1 MGRFMNHKKWMA
13 VIALAVTA
21 LILTH
26 LPVSEADA
34 AASASD
40 FQTQGSTL
48 VKYRGTEERVT
59 IPDTVE
65 VVGESA
71 FENNQKVQF
80 VVIPKSVKRLDA
92 YVFWGCNNLE
102 EVVLGKGLTAVDE
115 YSFAG
120 CTGLKQITIPENIQS
135 IDAQAFAGCVNLTD
149 IYIPATVTGI
159 AEDAFLNCDNVTIHA
174 DEGSVAA
181 QFAQKLA
188 EQKNRDP
195 LVTAA
200 PVQTPTAVSRPDTQA
215 TTEPVS
221 TATPAPVATPV
232 PGNVLGSTII
242 VGNHALVMV
251 HPGEEKVQ
259 QGYTEPEA
267 GQETGEEQDIT
278 AETENGKIPEW
289 MYYRNQSVSA
299 VTIPEGTTEIG
310 RFAFSRSSLR
320 TVTIPEGVTVID
332 YAAFYH
338 CDNLDNVILPDT
350 VNTVGAKA
358 FTHTGWLDDFEE
370 NSMDDFLIS
379 GDILVAYKGNLPEV
393 VIPDG
398 VRVIAEEAFRNHT
411 ELKKVHLP
419 ASVTDIGNDAFP
431 EGIEIINEYWGD
443 LTDTRNRN
451 RHKID

>member
-1 MGRFMNHKKWMA
+1 MNHKKWMA

-102 EVVLGKGLTAVDE
+102 EVVLGKGLTTVDE

-221 TATPAPVATPV
+221 TATPAPAATPV

-431 EGIEIINEYWGD
+431 EGIEIINE
-443 LTDTRNRN
+443 
-451 RHKID
+451 

>member
-120 CTGLKQITIPENIQS
+120 CTGLKQITIPENVQS
-135 IDAQAFAGCVNLTD
+135 IDAQAFAGCINLTD

-221 TATPAPVATPV
+221 TATPAPAATPV

-278 AETENGKIPEW
+278 AETENGKVPEW

-358 FTHTGWLDDFEE
+358 FTHTGWMDDFEE

-431 EGIEIINEYWGD
+431 EGIEIINE
-443 LTDTRNRN
+443 
-451 RHKID
+451 

>member
-120 CTGLKQITIPENIQS
+120 CTGLKQITIPENVQS
-135 IDAQAFAGCVNLTD
+135 IDAQAFAGCINLTD

-181 QFAQKLA
+181 QFSQKLA

-195 LVTAA
+195 MVTAA

-221 TATPAPVATPV
+221 TTTPAPVATPV
-232 PGNVLGSTII
+232 PGNVLGSTIV

-431 EGIEIINEYWGD
+431 EGIEIINE
-443 LTDTRNRN
+443 
-451 RHKID
+451 

>member
-1 MGRFMNHKKWMA
+1 MNHKKWMA

-120 CTGLKQITIPENIQS
+120 CTGLKQITIPENVQS
-135 IDAQAFAGCVNLTD
+135 IDAQAFAGCINLTD

-181 QFAQKLA
+181 QFSQKLA

-195 LVTAA
+195 LGTAA

-221 TATPAPVATPV
+221 TTTPAPVATPV
-232 PGNVLGSTII
+232 PGNVLGSTIV

-431 EGIEIINEYWGD
+431 EGIEIINE
-443 LTDTRNRN
+443 
-451 RHKID
+451 

>member
-1 MGRFMNHKKWMA
+1 MNHKKW
-13 VIALAVTA
+13 VVALALIATA

-320 TVTIPEGVTVID
+320 TVTIPEGVTTID

-358 FTHTGWLDDFEE
+358 FTHTGWMDDFEE

-431 EGIEIINEYWGD
+431 EGIEIINE
-443 LTDTRNRN
+443 
-451 RHKID
+451 

>member
-1 MGRFMNHKKWMA
+1 MNHKKWMA

-102 EVVLGKGLTAVDE
+102 EVVLGKGLTTVDE

-251 HPGEEKVQ
+251 HQGEEKVQ

-278 AETENGKIPEW
+278 AETETGKVPEW
-289 MYYRNQSVSA
+289 MYYRHKSVSA

-338 CDNLDNVILPDT
+338 CDNLDNVVLPDT

-431 EGIEIINEYWGD
+431 EGIGIINE
-443 LTDTRNRN
+443 
-451 RHKID
+451 

>member
-251 HPGEEKVQ
+251 HLGEEKVQ

-289 MYYRNQSVSA
+289 MYYRNQSVGA

-358 FTHTGWLDDFEE
+358 FTHTGWMDDFEE

-431 EGIEIINEYWGD
+431 EGIEIINE
-443 LTDTRNRN
+443 
-451 RHKID
+451 

>member
-259 QGYTEPEA
+259 QGYTEPAA
-267 GQETGEEQDIT
+267 GKETGEEQDIT

-431 EGIEIINEYWGD
+431 EGIEIINE
-443 LTDTRNRN
+443 
-451 RHKID
+451 

>member
-1 MGRFMNHKKWMA
+1 MNHKKWVA
-13 VIALAVTA
+13 VLALIATA

-40 FQTQGSTL
+40 FQMEGSTL
-48 VKYRGTEERVT
+48 TKYRGSDERVT

-80 VVIPKSVKRLDA
+80 VVVPKSVKRMDA

-120 CTGLKQITIPENIQS
+120 CTGLKQITIPDNVQS
-135 IDAQAFAGCVNLTD
+135 IDAQAFAGCTNLTD
-149 IYIPATVTGI
+149 IYIPATVTSI
-159 AEDAFLNCDNVTIHA
+159 ADDAFLNCDNVTIHA

-188 EQKNRDP
+188 EQRSQNP

-200 PVQTPTAVSRPDTQA
+200 PVQTPEAGGTSGVQV
-215 TTEPVS
+215 TTEPLA
-221 TATPAPVATPV
+221 TETPTPAPTPV
-232 PGNVLGSTII
+232 PGNVLGSTIV
-242 VGNHALVMV
+242 VGNHAMVMV
-251 HPGEEKVQ
+251 LPEEESVQ
-259 QGYTEPEA
+259 QGYTEPESE
-267 GQETGEEQDIT
+267 QETDGEPQDIQDIT
-278 AETENGKIPEW
+278 AETEDNKIPEW
-289 MYYRNQSVSA
+289 KYYRNQSVGA
-299 VTIPEGTTEIG
+299 VTIPEGTTEID

-320 TVTIPEGVTVID
+320 AVTIPEGVTTID

-338 CDNLDNVILPDT
+338 CDDLDDVLLPDT
-350 VNTVGAKA
+350 VTVVGAKA
-358 FTHTGWLDDFEE
+358 FTHTGWMDKFEE
-370 NSMDDFLIS
+370 DSMDDFLIS
-379 GDILVAYKGNLPEV
+379 GDVLVAYKGDLPEV
-393 VIPDG
+393 SIPDG
-398 VRVIAEEAFRNHT
+398 VRVIADEVFRNHT

-419 ASVTDIGNDAFP
+419 ASVTNIGDSAFP
-431 EGIEIINEYWGD
+431 EGIEIINE
-443 LTDTRNRN
+443 
-451 RHKID
+451 

>member
-80 VVIPKSVKRLDA
+80 VVISKSVKRLDA

-181 QFAQKLA
+181 QFSQKLA

-221 TATPAPVATPV
+221 TATPAPAATPV

-278 AETENGKIPEW
+278 AETENGKVPEW

-338 CDNLDNVILPDT
+338 CDNLDNVVLPDT

-358 FTHTGWLDDFEE
+358 FTHTGWMDDFEE

-393 VIPDG
+393 VIPNG

-431 EGIEIINEYWGD
+431 EGIEIINE
-443 LTDTRNRN
+443 
-451 RHKID
+451 

>member
-40 FQTQGSTL
+40 FQIEGSTL
-48 VKYRGTEERVT
+48 TKYRGSDERVT

-181 QFAQKLA
+181 QFSQKLA

-320 TVTIPEGVTVID
+320 TVTIPEGVTTID

-358 FTHTGWLDDFEE
+358 FTHTGWMDDFEE

-431 EGIEIINEYWGD
+431 EGIEIINE
-443 LTDTRNRN
+443 
-451 RHKID
+451 

>member
-1 MGRFMNHKKWMA
+1 MNHKKWMA

-48 VKYRGTEERVT
+48 VKYRGTEERGT

-320 TVTIPEGVTVID
+320 TVTIPEGVTTID

-431 EGIEIINEYWGD
+431 EGIEIINE
-443 LTDTRNRN
+443 
-451 RHKID
+451 

>member
-1 MGRFMNHKKWMA
+1 MNHKKWMA

-26 LPVSEADA
+26 LLVSEADA

-102 EVVLGKGLTAVDE
+102 EVVLGKGLTTVDE

-278 AETENGKIPEW
+278 AETENGKVPEW

-338 CDNLDNVILPDT
+338 CDNLDNVVLPDT

-431 EGIEIINEYWGD
+431 EGIEIINE
-443 LTDTRNRN
+443 
-451 RHKID
+451 

>member
-232 PGNVLGSTII
+232 PGNVLCSTII

-320 TVTIPEGVTVID
+320 TVTIPEGVTTID

-358 FTHTGWLDDFEE
+358 FTHTGWMDDFEE

-431 EGIEIINEYWGD
+431 EGIEIINE
-443 LTDTRNRN
+443 
-451 RHKID
+451 

>member
-1 MGRFMNHKKWMA
+1 MNHKKWMA

-221 TATPAPVATPV
+221 TATPAPAATPV

-398 VRVIAEEAFRNHT
+398 VRVIADEVFRSHT

-419 ASVTDIGNDAFP
+419 ASVTNIGDSAFP
-431 EGIEIINEYWGD
+431 EGIEIINE
-443 LTDTRNRN
+443 
-451 RHKID
+451 

>member
-1 MGRFMNHKKWMA
+1 
-13 VIALAVTA
+13 
-21 LILTH
+21 
-26 LPVSEADA
+26 
-34 AASASD
+34 
-40 FQTQGSTL
+40 
-48 VKYRGTEERVT
+48 
-59 IPDTVE
+59 
-65 VVGESA
+65 
-71 FENNQKVQF
+71 
-80 VVIPKSVKRLDA
+80 
-92 YVFWGCNNLE
+92 
-102 EVVLGKGLTAVDE
+102 
-115 YSFAG
+115 
-120 CTGLKQITIPENIQS
+120 
-135 IDAQAFAGCVNLTD
+135 
-149 IYIPATVTGI
+149 VTGI

-310 RFAFSRSSLR
+310 RFCFFQKFS
-320 TVTIPEGVTVID
+320 
-332 YAAFYH
+332 
-338 CDNLDNVILPDT
+338 PDRYDSGRC
-350 VNTVGAKA
+350 N
-358 FTHTGWLDDFEE
+358 DD
-370 NSMDDFLIS
+370 
-379 GDILVAYKGNLPEV
+379 
-393 VIPDG
+393 
-398 VRVIAEEAFRNHT
+398 
-411 ELKKVHLP
+411 
-419 ASVTDIGNDAFP
+419 
-431 EGIEIINEYWGD
+431 
-443 LTDTRNRN
+443 
-451 RHKID
+451 

>member
-80 VVIPKSVKRLDA
+80 VVIPKSVKRLEA

-221 TATPAPVATPV
+221 TATPAPAATPV

-320 TVTIPEGVTVID
+320 TVTIPEGVTTID

-358 FTHTGWLDDFEE
+358 FTHTRWMDDFEE

-431 EGIEIINEYWGD
+431 EGIEIINE
-443 LTDTRNRN
+443 
-451 RHKID
+451 

>member
-1 MGRFMNHKKWMA
+1 MNHKKWMA

-80 VVIPKSVKRLDA
+80 VVISKSVKRLDA

-278 AETENGKIPEW
+278 AETENGKVPEW

-358 FTHTGWLDDFEE
+358 FTHTGWMDDFEE

-431 EGIEIINEYWGD
+431 EGIEIINE
-443 LTDTRNRN
+443 
-451 RHKID
+451 

>member
-1 MGRFMNHKKWMA
+1 MA

-320 TVTIPEGVTVID
+320 TVTIPEGVTTID

-358 FTHTGWLDDFEE
+358 FTHTGWMDDFEE

-431 EGIEIINEYWGD
+431 EGIEIINE
-443 LTDTRNRN
+443 
-451 RHKID
+451 

>member
-92 YVFWGCNNLE
+92 YVFWECNNLE

-120 CTGLKQITIPENIQS
+120 CTGLKQITIPENVQS

-149 IYIPATVTGI
+149 IYIPATVTVI

-181 QFAQKLA
+181 QFSQKLA

-431 EGIEIINEYWGD
+431 EGIEIINE
-443 LTDTRNRN
+443 
-451 RHKID
+451 

>member
-379 GDILVAYKGNLPEV
+379 GDIMVAYKGNLPEV

-419 ASVTDIGNDAFP
+419 ASVTNIGNDAFP
-431 EGIEIINEYWGD
+431 EGIEIINE
-443 LTDTRNRN
+443 
-451 RHKID
+451 

>member
-40 FQTQGSTL
+40 FQTQGSTP

-120 CTGLKQITIPENIQS
+120 CTGLKQITIPENVQS
-135 IDAQAFAGCVNLTD
+135 IDAQAFAGCINLTD

-181 QFAQKLA
+181 QFSQKLA
-188 EQKNRDP
+188 EQKKRDP

-431 EGIEIINEYWGD
+431 EGIEIINE
-443 LTDTRNRN
+443 
-451 RHKID
+451 

>member
-188 EQKNRDP
+188 EQKSRDP

-200 PVQTPTAVSRPDTQA
+200 PVQTPTAVSGPDTQA

-221 TATPAPVATPV
+221 TATPAPAATPV

-278 AETENGKIPEW
+278 AETENGKVPEW
-289 MYYRNQSVSA
+289 MYYRNQSVGA

-320 TVTIPEGVTVID
+320 TVTIPEGVTTID

-338 CDNLDNVILPDT
+338 CDDLDNVVLPDT
-350 VNTVGAKA
+350 VTTVGAKA
-358 FTHTGWLDDFEE
+358 FTHTGWLNHFEE

-379 GDILVAYKGNLPEV
+379 GDILIAYKGNLPEV

-431 EGIEIINEYWGD
+431 EGIEIINE
-443 LTDTRNRN
+443 
-451 RHKID
+451 

>member
-1 MGRFMNHKKWMA
+1 MNHKKWMA

-181 QFAQKLA
+181 QFSQKLA
-188 EQKNRDP
+188 EQKKRDP

-232 PGNVLGSTII
+232 PGNLLGSTII

-278 AETENGKIPEW
+278 AETENGRIPEW

-393 VIPDG
+393 VIPNG

-431 EGIEIINEYWGD
+431 EGIEIINE
-443 LTDTRNRN
+443 
-451 RHKID
+451 

>member
-1 MGRFMNHKKWMA
+1 MGRFMNHKKWLVVMA
-13 VIALAVTA
+13 LVATA

-40 FQTQGSTL
+40 FQIQGSTL
-48 VKYRGTEERVT
+48 EKYRGSDERVT

-80 VVIPKSVKRLDA
+80 VVIPKSVKRLES

-102 EVVLGKGLTAVDE
+102 EVVLGKGLTTVDE

-120 CTGLKQITIPENIQS
+120 CTGLKQITIPENVQS
-135 IDAQAFAGCVNLTD
+135 IEVQAFAGCTNLTD
-149 IYIPATVTGI
+149 IYIPATVTNI
-159 AEDAFLNCDNVTIHA
+159 ADDAFLNCDNVTIHA

-181 QFAQKLA
+181 QFAQKLE
-188 EQKNRDP
+188 EQRRKNP

-200 PVQTPTAVSRPDTQA
+200 PAQTPAADGAVDVP
-215 TTEPVS
+215 TTEEPAS
-221 TATPAPVATPV
+221 TATPAPAATPV

-358 FTHTGWLDDFEE
+358 FTHTLWMDDFEE

-431 EGIEIINEYWGD
+431 EGIEIINE
-443 LTDTRNRN
+443 
-451 RHKID
+451 

>member
-1 MGRFMNHKKWMA
+1 MNHKKWMA

-120 CTGLKQITIPENIQS
+120 CTGLKQITIPENVQS
-135 IDAQAFAGCVNLTD
+135 IDAQAFAGCINLTD

-181 QFAQKLA
+181 QFSQKLA

-221 TATPAPVATPV
+221 TTTPAPVATPV
-232 PGNVLGSTII
+232 PGNVLGSTIV

-379 GDILVAYKGNLPEV
+379 GDILVTYKGNLPEV

-431 EGIEIINEYWGD
+431 EGIEIINE
-443 LTDTRNRN
+443 
-451 RHKID
+451 

>member
-1 MGRFMNHKKWMA
+1 MNHKKWMA

-120 CTGLKQITIPENIQS
+120 CTGLKQITIPENVQS
-135 IDAQAFAGCVNLTD
+135 IDAQAFAGCVKLTD

-181 QFAQKLA
+181 QFSQKLA

-232 PGNVLGSTII
+232 PGNVLGSTIV

-278 AETENGKIPEW
+278 AETENGKVPEW

-431 EGIEIINEYWGD
+431 EGIEIINE
-443 LTDTRNRN
+443 
-451 RHKID
+451 

>member
-1 MGRFMNHKKWMA
+1 MA

-358 FTHTGWLDDFEE
+358 FTHTGWMDDFEE

-411 ELKKVHLP
+411 ELKKYICRRVSRILEMTL
-419 ASVTDIGNDAFP
+419 SRRG
-431 EGIEIINEYWGD
+431 
-443 LTDTRNRN
+443 
-451 RHKID
+451 

>member
-278 AETENGKIPEW
+278 AETENGKVPEW

-358 FTHTGWLDDFEE
+358 FTHTGWMDDFEE

-431 EGIEIINEYWGD
+431 EGIEIINE
-443 LTDTRNRN
+443 
-451 RHKID
+451 

>member
-80 VVIPKSVKRLDA
+80 VVISKSVKRLDA

-320 TVTIPEGVTVID
+320 TVTIPEGVTTID

-431 EGIEIINEYWGD
+431 EGIEIINE
-443 LTDTRNRN
+443 
-451 RHKID
+451 

>member
-1 MGRFMNHKKWMA
+1 MA

-120 CTGLKQITIPENIQS
+120 CTGLKQITIPENVQS

-181 QFAQKLA
+181 QFSQKLA

-221 TATPAPVATPV
+221 TTTPAPVATPV
-232 PGNVLGSTII
+232 PGNVLGSTIV

-358 FTHTGWLDDFEE
+358 FTHTGWMDDFEE

-431 EGIEIINEYWGD
+431 EGIEIINE
-443 LTDTRNRN
+443 
-451 RHKID
+451 

>member
-1 MGRFMNHKKWMA
+1 MNHKKWMA

-102 EVVLGKGLTAVDE
+102 EVVLGKGLTTVDE

-419 ASVTDIGNDAFP
+419 ASVTNIGNDAFP
-431 EGIEIINEYWGD
+431 EGIEIINE
-443 LTDTRNRN
+443 
-451 RHKID
+451 

>member
-1 MGRFMNHKKWMA
+1 MNHKKWMA

-174 DEGSVAA
+174 NEGSVAA

-320 TVTIPEGVTVID
+320 TVTIPEGVTTID

-358 FTHTGWLDDFEE
+358 FTHTGWMDDFEE

-431 EGIEIINEYWGD
+431 EGIEIINE
-443 LTDTRNRN
+443 
-451 RHKID
+451 

>member
-159 AEDAFLNCDNVTIHA
+159 AENAFLNCDNVTIHA

-181 QFAQKLA
+181 QFSQKLA

-393 VIPDG
+393 VIPNG

-431 EGIEIINEYWGD
+431 EGIEIINE
-443 LTDTRNRN
+443 
-451 RHKID
+451 

>member
-120 CTGLKQITIPENIQS
+120 CTGLKQITIPENVQS
-135 IDAQAFAGCVNLTD
+135 IDAQAFAGCINLTD

-181 QFAQKLA
+181 QFSQKLA

-232 PGNVLGSTII
+232 PGNVLGSTIV

-278 AETENGKIPEW
+278 AETENGRIPEW

-358 FTHTGWLDDFEE
+358 FTHTGWMDDFEE

-431 EGIEIINEYWGD
+431 EGIEIINE
-443 LTDTRNRN
+443 
-451 RHKID
+451 